1 MQKRGH
7 YERDTLAVVMAGGMG
22 ERLRPLTDVRTKPAV
37 PFGGIYRIIDFTLS
51 NCLNS
56 GLHRI
61 LVLTQYK
68 SHSLSTHLKTGW
80 SFLSRRLDE
89 FIDEIPAQKQLGE
102 SWYLGTADA
111 IRQNMRLIEQ
121 STPRLVLILS
131 GDHIYKM
138 DYRLLCG
145 FHVARGGCLSVAAIR
160 VPIEL
165 ARGRYGVLVVDDHWR
180 VVGFE
185 EKPAEPRTIPGTD
198 ECLASMG
205 IYVGELAQL
214 QRCLEGDHADF
225 GQHLIPALVAEG
237 ERVYAFDF
245 TTRNRIAEHVYVV
258 SEGRRT
264 KLRRDNCPDSSYW
277 RDVGELDAYWQANMD
292 LVEAEPMFNLYGELW
307 PFFNSPIHFPPS
319 KFVHEAP
326 GRIGAAVNSIVAD
339 GVIVSGATVRNS
351 VLGPG
356 LYVHSYA
363 TVERSVLM
371 GGGMRHGI
379 WAETTI
385 GRHCRI
391 RNAIIDKVVTVRE
404 GTVIGYDRAQD
415 EARGLTTQTIGETE
429 DYLVVVPRDAVI

>member
-1 MQKRGH
+1 
-7 YERDTLAVVMAGGMG
+7 MG

-51 NCLNS
+51 NCINS
-56 GLHRI
+56 GLRRI

-68 SHSLSTHLKTGW
+68 SHSLSNHLRTGW

-89 FIDEIPAQKQLGE
+89 FIDEIPAQMQLSE
-102 SWYLGTADA
+102 SWYQGTADA
-111 IRQNMRLIEQ
+111 IRQNMRFIEQ
-121 STPRLVLILS
+121 ATPRLVLILA

-138 DYRLLCG
+138 DYRLLCD
-145 FHVARGGCLSVAAIR
+145 FHAEHGGCLSVSAIR
-160 VPIEL
+160 VPVET
-165 ARGRYGVLVVDDHWR
+165 ARNRYGVLEVDDSWR

-198 ECLASMG
+198 DCLASMG
-205 IYVGELAQL
+205 IYVGELAEL
-214 QRCLEGDHADF
+214 QRCLEGENADF
-225 GQHLIPALVAEG
+225 GQHVIPALVAKG
-237 ERVYAFDF
+237 ERVHAFDF
-245 TTRNRIAEHVYVV
+245 TTRNRISEHGYVV
-258 SEGRRT
+258 NEGRRT
-264 KLRRDNCPDSSYW
+264 KHQRDDAPDSRYW
-277 RDVGELDAYWQANMD
+277 RDVGSLDAYWQANMD
-292 LVEAEPMFNLYGELW
+292 LIAAEPPFNLYGELW

-326 GRIGAAVNSIVAD
+326 GRTGAAVNSIVAD
-339 GVIVSGATVRNS
+339 GVIVSGGTVRSS

-363 TVERSVLM
+363 DIERSVLM

-391 RNAIIDKVVTVRE
+391 RNAIIDKVATVRE

-415 EARGLTTQTIGETE
+415 EARGLTTQSIGEADE
-429 DYLVVVPRDAVI
+429 YLVVVPRDAVI